1 MEKLRDIKDL
11 MVIEEYSLY
20 IFIAIVLISLLLLS
34 FIVKK
39 LFFRKIKKSPIQIAK
54 ENLCNLDFS
63 NSKKSSYKLSKYMAF
78 LLEEE
83 EFKKLEKTLVKYK
96 YKKTVL
102 EFLKEDLEEIKSLLV
117 KYNV

>member
-20 IFIAIVLISLLLLS
+20 IFIAIVLMSLLLLS
-34 FIVKK
+34 FIIKK
-39 LFFRKIKKSPIQIAK
+39 LFFRKIKKSPMQIAK
-54 ENLCNLDFS
+54 ENLCNLDFL
-63 NSKKSSYKLSKYMAF
+63 NSKKSAYKLSKYAVF

-83 EFKKLEKTLVKYK
+83 EFKNLEIILFKYK
-96 YKKTVL
+96 YKKIEL

-117 KYNV
+117 KYSV